1 MKRITRASVAARA
14 AAAKKTIVTTT
25 TSTPPRTRRI
35 SPVPAMTPSVVLSSP
50 VVRTGTTKTTVVTP
64 SPRPQKRKC
73 PDNNTEAFI
82 EKKKAP
88 LFSKPA
94 AVPSSAEAAT
104 TTTTTIRRDTIR
116 RLVESSVL
124 DGICESCNDDT
135 TTAAVD
141 TEEIKIKGDDSNINH
156 TNNTTVD
163 MRTLGGWCLVDAL
176 FHCANAS
183 DAILAPLILKH
194 GPPSFYLDYL
204 RKQTEATKK
213 TSPRIT
219 SYEEYPS
226 FLSLCRTVAGQQ
238 LAGAAAETIWRR
250 LVGVVVGTTAEIETA
265 GVYAFS
271 TPSLQAFTPR
281 ALLAVVE
288 NQTADEN
295 KNKDNN
301 ATIVIDTELLRKPA
315 GLSNTKCNCIV
326 AIARCFEAG
335 TLSEAFLMP
344 DTTFEDEH
352 NIKADNTEEVRSR
365 LLSIKGIGPWS
376 VDMFLMFRCHRSNVL
391 PIGDLAVRNG
401 TAALWGKVDAKKDTA
416 AVTELHAPFEPYR
429 SVSSYYMYKI
439 TDDMKK
445 KKKPKTMK
453 KPKK

>member
-1 MKRITRASVAARA
+1 MTRITRASVASRA
-14 AAAKKTIVTTT
+14 AAAKKTIATTTT

-50 VVRTGTTKTTVVTP
+50 VVRTVTTRTTVVTP
-64 SPRPQKRKC
+64 SPRPQKRKRQ
-73 PDNNTEAFI
+73 DADTKAVMV
-82 EKKKAP
+82 KKKAP
-88 LFSKPA
+88 LLSKPA
-94 AVPSSAEAAT
+94 AVPSSAEAAA
-104 TTTTTIRRDTIR
+104 TTTIKITRDTIR
-116 RLVESSVL
+116 RLVESRVL
-124 DGICESCNDDT
+124 DGIGESCNDDT
-135 TTAAVD
+135 TAD
-141 TEEIKIKGDDSNINH
+141 T
-156 TNNTTVD
+156 
-163 MRTLGGWCLVDAL
+163 RTLGGWCLVDAL
-176 FHCANAS
+176 FHCAKAS

-194 GPPSFYLDYL
+194 GPPSFYLDHL
-204 RKQTEATKK
+204 RKETTATRK

-219 SYEEYPS
+219 SDEEYPS

-250 LVGVVVGTTAEIETA
+250 LVGVVAGTTAETESA
-265 GVYAFS
+265 GVHAFS
-271 TPSLQAFTPR
+271 IPSLQAFTPR

-295 KNKDNN
+295 KDNN
-301 ATIVIDTELLRKPA
+301 TTIVIDTERLRKPA
-315 GLSNTKCNCIV
+315 GLSNAKCNCIV

-365 LLSIKGIGPWS
+365 LLSIKGLGPWS
-376 VDMFLMFRCHRSNVL
+376 VDMFLMFRCHRPNIL
-391 PIGDLAVRNG
+391 PIGDLAVRHG
-401 TAALWGKVDAKKDTA
+401 TAALWSSIHAKKDA
-416 AVTELHAPFEPYR
+416 ATVTELHAPFEPYR
-429 SVSSYYMYKI
+429 SVSSYYMYKV

-445 KKKPKTMK
+445 KKKPKTKTKK

>member
-213 TSPRIT
+213 TS
-219 SYEEYPS
+219 SYH
-226 FLSLCRTVAGQQ
+226 
-238 LAGAAAETIWRR
+238 
-250 LVGVVVGTTAEIETA
+250 
-265 GVYAFS
+265 
-271 TPSLQAFTPR
+271 
-281 ALLAVVE
+281 
-288 NQTADEN
+288 
-295 KNKDNN
+295 
-301 ATIVIDTELLRKPA
+301 LLR
-315 GLSNTKCNCIV
+315 GVS
-326 AIARCFEAG
+326 
-335 TLSEAFLMP
+335 
-344 DTTFEDEH
+344 
-352 NIKADNTEEVRSR
+352 
-365 LLSIKGIGPWS
+365 LLSIPLSHRGGPTAG
-376 VDMFLMFRCHRSNVL
+376 RGRGRN
-391 PIGDLAVRNG
+391 DLAPLSGSCGRHNSRNRNSRSICLFNPVV
-401 TAALWGKVDAKKDTA
+401 ASLH
-416 AVTELHAPFEPYR
+416 TESTPRSGREPNR
-429 SVSSYYMYKI
+429 R
-439 TDDMKK
+439 
-445 KKKPKTMK
+445 
-453 KPKK
+453 